1 MSKIKKAGTG
11 VDMKKATKD
20 LRYTEIRVHG
30 YSVAIEIAAML

>member
-11 VDMKKATKD
+11 VDMKKETKD

-30 YSVAIEIAAML
+30 SSVFIEIAATL